1 MSAMEANGGR
11 HLAEAWALEGMDGQ
25 GRQVSLIFSEQ
36 ELAHSDLGLAVGRH
50 PALCERVIEDPS
62 VSRRHLRVAVK
73 EGALFVE
80 DLNSLNGTLLDGDA
94 LIPFQAM
101 AAAPGQVLILG
112 RVYLEVRELQGAAA
126 GRSPP
131 E

>member
-1 MSAMEANGGR
+1 MSLN
-11 HLAEAWALEGMDGQ
+11 
-25 GRQVSLIFSEQ
+25 FSEQ
-36 ELAHSDLGLAVGRH
+36 ELARSDLGLAVGRH

-73 EGALFVE
+73 EGARFGE
-80 DLNSLNGTLLDGDA
+80 DVNSLNGTLLDGDA

-126 GRSPP
+126 ERP
-131 E
+131 